1 MKPKIQISEA
11 EMPSAIEPRS
21 VPKTMIHWPSA
32 FRLKPAKLPATQ
44 PLAILEP
51 EGVESLI
58 SLKDMT
64 SPSARHREKSV
75 LLQHN
80 MPVGVSET
88 VVSAFA
94 TSVPEWRFAAR
105 GTAHMVLASSIAAAI
120 SVASEI
126 YGQFLRDTNQP
137 TSCLS
142 FSVERFCLTGNF
154 ADVCERET
162 FPSCYE
168 DQNKEAPQGLVN
180 AFSIAGEDGL
190 IFESSAGQ
198 AAIVLNPQA
207 ITRGGL
213 ERAVAL
219 EWSGSQFHRAFD
231 YRDMYWRD
239 LAS

>member
-1 MKPKIQISEA
+1 MSSVID
-11 EMPSAIEPRS
+11 PRS
-21 VPKTMIHWPSA
+21 VPRTMTNWPSA

-44 PLAILEP
+44 PLAQLEP
-51 EGVESLI
+51 KGVEKLL

-75 LLQHN
+75 LLQHS
-80 MPVGVSET
+80 MPVGAPET

-105 GTAHMVLASSIAAAI
+105 GRAHMVLASSIAAAI

-126 YGQFLRDTNQP
+126 YGQFLRDTKQP

-142 FSVERFCLTGNF
+142 FSIERFCLTGHF

-162 FPSCYE
+162 FPTCYE

-180 AFSIAGEDGL
+180 ALSIAGEDGL
-190 IFESSAGQ
+190 IFETSAGQ
-198 AAIVLNPQA
+198 AAIVLNPEA

-213 ERAVAL
+213 ERAMAL
-219 EWSGSQFHRAFD
+219 EWDGNAFHRAFD

-239 LAS
+239 LSS